1 MIEYLSKPEY
11 VHVLLNPLPV
21 YGLAMG
27 VLGLIIALISKTRA
41 ARVTA
46 LALVMVSAA
55 SAWPV
60 YYYGEAGYDRVKAI
74 ADDAGDKWLDEH
86 MRRGEQLIYVFYLV
100 AALSAVGIIAEF
112 AVPKTAVPM
121 AIATLIVAVANLG
134 VGSYIAYA
142 GGRVRH
148 KEFRFEALPEPQYRN
163 SIATSTTD
171 ICWRFSSGP
180 AKENRRSTGNSHRA
194 PGGLHDW

>member
-1 MIEYLSKPEY
+1 MIRYLSKPEY

-21 YGLAMG
+21 YGLAVG
-27 VLGLIIALISKTRA
+27 VLGLIIALLLKTRA

-74 ADDAGDKWLDEH
+74 VDEPGDKWLEEH
-86 MRRGEQLIYVFYLV
+86 MRRGERLIYIFYVV
-100 AALSAVGIIAEF
+100 AVLSAVGIIAEF
-112 AVPKTAVPM
+112 FRPKAAVPLAITTVILAVG
-121 AIATLIVAVANLG
+121 NLG
-134 VGSYIAYA
+134 VGAYIAQA

-148 KEFRFEALPEPQYRN
+148 KEFRFEAPPEPRTTQLG
-163 SIATSTTD
+163 AST
-171 ICWRFSSGP
+171 
-180 AKENRRSTGNSHRA
+180 
-194 PGGLHDW
+194 